1 MMAWPAE
8 AATPPVVQDS
18 RHRIFAGTIAA
29 MDFRDIVVEFAT
41 PADAQV
47 LSTMTRDWIEAGL
60 DWSYRSARLA
70 RLIGSANHTAVVARD
85 GSRIVGFAIMEFG
98 DERAHLVLLAVR
110 PSHRRRRIGKALGQW
125 LIDSAITAGASS
137 VHVEVRESNPPA
149 LALYR
154 SLGFEESLR
163 IEGYYQGRENA
174 VRMIR
179 ILRKPASVL
188 PPWSPPPRLRH

>member
-1 MMAWPAE
+1 
-8 AATPPVVQDS
+8 
-18 RHRIFAGTIAA
+18 

-47 LSTMTRDWIEAGL
+47 LSAMTRDWIEAGL

-70 RLIGSANHTAVVARD
+70 RLIASANHTAVVARD

-110 PSHRRRRIGKALGQW
+110 PSHRRRGIARRMLNW
-125 LIDSAITAGASS
+125 LIESAVTAGSSS

-149 LALYR
+149 HALYR
-154 SLGFEESLR
+154 QLGFDESLR
-163 IEGYYQGRENA
+163 IEGYYQGRETA

-179 ILRKPASVL
+179 MLRAPTLPLPA
-188 PPWSPPPRLRH
+188 WTPPPRLRH

>member
-1 MMAWPAE
+1 
-8 AATPPVVQDS
+8 
-18 RHRIFAGTIAA
+18 

-60 DWSYRSARLA
+60 DWSYRSARLT

-110 PSHRRRRIGKALGQW
+110 PTHRRRGIGRALGQW

-149 LALYR
+149 QALYR
-154 SLGFEESLR
+154 KLGFEESLR

-179 ILRKPASVL
+179 MLRAPTAAL
-188 PPWSPPPRLRH
+188 PPWAPPPRQRH